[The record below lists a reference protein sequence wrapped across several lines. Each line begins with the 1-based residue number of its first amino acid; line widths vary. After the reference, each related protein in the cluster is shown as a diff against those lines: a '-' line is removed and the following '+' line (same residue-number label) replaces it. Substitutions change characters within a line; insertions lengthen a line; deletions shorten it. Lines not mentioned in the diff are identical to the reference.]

1 MRRTF
6 YFWALPL
13 LSLLAAC
20 SVTAPIARRGYTAK
34 VAHTPKRMR
43 IAAQKSSAPGYVE
56 IKHDDRPSEFIV
68 QSKMIDGE
76 QVMCLAIDEVT
87 VVAKSRSLPE
97 RLGKVEVD
105 FVVTIPKQ
113 LQGSCRSVVVTP
125 VLHNLGKREPLQD
138 LTIRGGFFSKVQ
150 ARDYW
155 QYGRFKEVYNPDSL
169 RSAQAFGRF
178 VKYPYPV
185 DARLDKVV
193 EHAADVSY
201 HYRQEVPTA
210 EAGKRLKI
218 TLDGYVTGLDE
229 SRCRLAPSDTM
240 EYNISSML
248 TFADTATRY
257 VTRIVEKYA
266 QVRDKNYLAF
276 RVNDN
281 RIIDTLGDNRTQ
293 LGRIVSLMNRLV
305 NQSEF
310 YVDSIVLNASSSPEG
325 TYLRNAQLARER
337 AQSLRRY
344 LYGKFP
350 DGGVDTMIRVRSV
363 AEDWPEL
370 ARLVGSDPRIQEK
383 EKILHL

>member
-1 MRRTF
+1 MEMIR
-6 YFWALPL
+6 YIAGAAL
-13 LSLLAAC
+13 LLAFVSC
-20 SVTAPIARRGYTAK
+20 SVTAPIVRRGYTAK
-34 VAHTPKRMR
+34 VAHTHKQMR
-43 IAAQKSSAPGYVE
+43 TETPKSSNPGYVE

-68 QSKMIDGE
+68 QTKTIDGE
-76 QVMCLAIDEVT
+76 QMISLNLDEVT

-97 RLGKVEVD
+97 RLGKVDVD
-105 FVVTIPKQ
+105 FVVTLPKQ

-125 VLHNLGKREPLQD
+125 VLHNHGNREPLQD
-138 LTIRGGFFSKVQ
+138 LTIRGQLFSKIQ
-150 ARDYW
+150 TRDYW
-155 QYGRFKEVYNPDSL
+155 QFSRFKEVYNPDSL
-169 RSAQAFGRF
+169 RSALAFGRF

-185 DARLDKVV
+185 DVRLDKVV

-218 TLDGYVTGLDE
+218 TLDGYVTGLDG
-229 SRCRLAPSDTM
+229 SRCRLAPSDTV

-248 TFADTATRY
+248 TFVDTATRY

-276 RVNDN
+276 RMNDT
-281 RIIDTLGDNRTQ
+281 RIIDTLGDNRYQ
-293 LGRIVSLMNRLV
+293 LGRIEALLEKLV
-305 NQSEF
+305 DQTDF
-310 YVDSIVLNASSSPEG
+310 YIDSIVLTASSSPEG
-325 TYLRNAQLARER
+325 TFARNGQLAGER

-344 LYGKFP
+344 LCGKFP

-370 ARLVGSDPRIQEK
+370 ARLVENAPKIKEK
-383 EKILHL
+383 EKILKL